1 MFHNRLETSV
11 YSYESTSGKKNAPS
25 LSKMTITLSLQK
37 QFITQAKA
45 KKTQEVRVLI
55 IGLYYTIIAIFK
67 WFKPGWSK
75 LFYFVGTLHATTWSK
90 NWCAKTTQETN

>member
-1 MFHNRLETSV
+1 LFHNRLETSV

-25 LSKMTITLSLQK
+25 LFKMTITLSLQK

-55 IGLYYTIIAIFK
+55 IGLYYTIVAVFK
-67 WFKPGWSK
+67 
-75 LFYFVGTLHATTWSK
+75 
-90 NWCAKTTQETN
+90 

>member
-1 MFHNRLETSV
+1 MFHNRIETSV
-11 YSYESTSGKKNAPS
+11 YSYESTSAKKNASS
-25 LSKMTITLSLQK
+25 LFKITITPSLQK

-45 KKTQEVRVLI
+45 KKNQEVRVFI
-55 IGLYYTIIAIFK
+55 IGLYYTIVAIFK